1 MAEKSRRKA
10 KQPTGGGGSGGRA
23 GATVGISEELSGE
36 QELGQLLSNLRTESM
51 PSCWICLEEGADNDG
66 GYQYA
71 IAPAVA
77 MQRDLLIYPV

>member
-1 MAEKSRRKA
+1 MWKEDGEEDRRKA

-51 PSCWICLEEGADNDG
+51 PSCWICLEEGVDNR
-66 GYQYA
+66 
-71 IAPAVA
+71 
-77 MQRDLLIYPV
+77 QRWGVTGARLLLSW